1 MLVWYLTQTDINTQH
16 HLEFTPMKKTIAL
29 TIVAGLVLAGVS
41 AVNADKKAKP
51 EQSAKLLRHVVL
63 FQFKEGTSTA
73 KVKEIT
79 STFAALPGKID
90 AIEDF
95 EWGTDVSVENKTA
108 GFTHGFLVTFR
119 DAKGRAEYLP
129 HPAHQNFVRIV
140 GPHVENVLVFD
151 YWTK

>member
-1 MLVWYLTQTDINTQH
+1 
-16 HLEFTPMKKTIAL
+16 MKKTIAL

-41 AVNADKKAKP
+41 AVNADKKSSQK
-51 EQSAKLLRHVVL
+51 ESAKLLRHIVL
-63 FQFKEGTSTA
+63 FQFKKETSKA

-95 EWGTDVSVENKTA
+95 EWGTDVSVENKAA

-119 DAKGRAEYLP
+119 DAKGREEYLP
-129 HPAHQNFVRIV
+129 HPAHQNFVKLV